1 MSMAKYASFTKCLEC
16 CEQDTFDYAYFALKP
31 QNMDDAYRALE
42 EYKLIAGSIS
52 IIVLFCLVYH
62 CMAANINK

>member
-1 MSMAKYASFTKCLEC
+1 
-16 CEQDTFDYAYFALKP
+16 
-31 QNMDDAYRALE
+31 LE

-62 CMAANINK
+62 CTAANINK